1 MVGRCTSKSM
11 STRKPTRM
19 SDLSTN
25 LISACLMHLQMSG
38 IYAKI
43 ETLETRMVMI
53 LIPTMIIMIKT
64 IQKNLFSSQHPL
76 LHQAAPWMKKIL
88 LQPHVSSRCSW
99 NTLPSLQLLLDLTI
113 NDKKK
118 YLVNLNCCFCSF
130 ICFLYI

>member
-1 MVGRCTSKSM
+1 
-11 STRKPTRM
+11 M

-76 LHQAAPWMKKIL
+76 LYQ
-88 LQPHVSSRCSW
+88 
-99 NTLPSLQLLLDLTI
+99 LPLG
-113 NDKKK
+113 
-118 YLVNLNCCFCSF
+118 
-130 ICFLYI
+130 